1 LSEKRPSVEEVLQR
15 IDQLLDVLKT
25 ISKDLADIS
34 KSLRASG
41 VSAPVTAPVPS
52 VPTEKMRSVADIRT
66 LFPRDLE
73 DMLAFE
79 EMGKYIIIKPRQYL
93 GSENFAKIAS
103 IVRGAGGEY
112 ISAGK
117 ESHFRVPREI
127 R

>member
-1 LSEKRPSVEEVLQR
+1 LSEKKPTVEEVLQR

-25 ISKDLADIS
+25 ISKDLAEIS
-34 KSLRASG
+34 KSLRTTGAVAPAPVS
-41 VSAPVTAPVPS
+41 VPSAPA
-52 VPTEKMRSVADIRT
+52 EKVRSVADVRT
-66 LFPRDLE
+66 LFSKDLE

-93 GSENFAKIAS
+93 GSENFAKVAS
-103 IVRGAGGEY
+103 IVRGTGGEY